1 MLGRILM
8 GAVSDLDVIS
18 NVVVFNV
25 TTLMSAIAMA
35 AFAFVRNYWA
45 FCIVSAIYGFSVSC
59 VR

>member
-1 MLGRILM
+1 M
-8 GAVSDLDVIS
+8 GAVSDLDLIS